1 MEKKNLKA
9 NDYNVDEEIK
19 KVQGEY
25 ASEIKAENGIVDV
38 EENLQDDKDLDELAA
53 EKNAKELDRLK
64 DLKRIKHGDR
74 INYFMID
81 NDDRLK
87 EISFKFPS
95 TRVIMG
101 LSEYGVSGDGRLF
114 LDLTKSIEVLEKN
127 KLFITKFD
135 MDDFC
140 QEELEGFGGFLINLL
155 RNPRKFIQDLH
166 KRNS

>member
-9 NDYNVDEEIK
+9 NDFNMDEEIK
-19 KVQGEY
+19 KVQTEY
-25 ASEIKAENGIVDV
+25 LNEIKAENGIIDLEDITVPTN
-38 EENLQDDKDLDELAA
+38 EENLDKIAS
-53 EKNAKELDRLK
+53 EKNEIELERLK
-64 DLKRIKHGDR
+64 NLNKIKKGDR

-81 NDDRLK
+81 NDNRLR
-87 EISFKFPS
+87 EVSFKFPS
-95 TRVIMG
+95 TKVIMG

-135 MDDFC
+135 VDDFC

-155 RNPRKFIQDLH
+155 RNPRKFIQDLF
-166 KRNS
+166 K

>member
-9 NDYNVDEEIK
+9 DDFNMDNEIK
-19 KVQGEY
+19 KVQEEY
-25 ASEIKAENGIVDV
+25 INEMKAENGIVDIDSS
-38 EENLQDDKDLDELAA
+38 EEINEEKDFDSLVI
-53 EKNAKELDRLK
+53 EKNEKELERLK
-64 DLKRIKHGDR
+64 SLKKVKNGDR

-81 NDDRLK
+81 NDNRLR
-87 EISFKFPS
+87 EVSFKFPS
-95 TRVIMG
+95 TKVIMG

-135 MDDFC
+135 VDDFC

-155 RNPRKFIQDLH
+155 RNPRKFIQDLF
-166 KRNS
+166 K